1 MSAEHHEI
9 NEETMNEEIRKFI
22 DNMTEEQK
30 ELARKCKTPE
40 DFLKQAE
47 GGMIELSDEQLD
59 MVVGGSVSRA
69 PQSHGLG
76 LALQSL
82 WEEIV

>member
-9 NEETMNEEIRKFI
+9 NEETMKEEIRKFI
-22 DNMTEEQK
+22 DNMTDEQK

-40 DFLKQAE
+40 EFLKLAE

-59 MVVGGSVSRA
+59 MVAGGADELWGIPISCST
-69 PQSHGLG
+69 LG
-76 LALQSL
+76 SDEALM
-82 WEEIV
+82 I